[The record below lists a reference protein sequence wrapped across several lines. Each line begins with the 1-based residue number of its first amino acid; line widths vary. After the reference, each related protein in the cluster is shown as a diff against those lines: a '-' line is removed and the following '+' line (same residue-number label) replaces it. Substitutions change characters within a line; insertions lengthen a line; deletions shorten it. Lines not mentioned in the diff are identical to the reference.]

1 MIVNTPGVYIRETNN
16 FAPSIVGVSTAIPVF
31 VGFTEIVPTGDVLI
45 TSMLDFVSV
54 FGIPYSTIYEVNL
67 ASSEIITADFNF
79 YLYDSMELYF
89 RNGGGPCYVI
99 SAGEFAASSSS
110 YKVRLETAIA
120 KIENIEDATIVVVPD
135 LHMKSSGNNGLS
147 LVDYGAVASEVLNVC
162 GSEKDK
168 FALFDYHS
176 MASTPTEIR
185 TRIAPSAGYLKY
197 GAVYYPWLK
206 NAARYKVSY
215 DTLNFQPLTSKPVS
229 AISDEIDDINAD
241 LQLFSAT
248 FTSGTS
254 SSQLQS
260 EYMRLV
266 RLFDPLAQV
275 PIQRGRLTDIVAFVV
290 DLIFKLDGIE
300 NIPNSSAE
308 LTNRIADLKANV
320 DFIAQV
326 RLLYRLVG
334 ISKDTLLVNTGAANW
349 NYPLDITWFNYSL
362 GADTA
367 LNIEGDIS
375 ILADWP
381 VGSVP
386 SRQQFLDDFNAGMYV
401 DYQLIFRAV
410 AGLVNS
416 LDHRKQQLEQRL
428 FSEDP
433 NYIAIKAAIEKN
445 RSEIPSQGAIAGI
458 YCSNDR
464 ERGVWKSPAN
474 IAVQGI
480 EKPMVEVSNSQQD
493 DLNVDATSGKSINV
507 IRTFTGK
514 GPLVWGARTLDGN
527 SNEWR
532 YISVRRFF
540 NYAEDSIAKSLHDF
554 VFEPNNSLTWVKI
567 KAMITSFLVNQW
579 QSGALVGTKMN
590 DAFFVK
596 IGEETTTPAD
606 ITNGIINIQIG
617 LAVAR
622 PAEFII
628 IEFNHYLK
636 A

>member
-31 VGFTEIVPTGDVLI
+31 VGFTEIVPIGDTLI

-54 FGIPYSTIYEVNL
+54 FGKPYSTIYAVNL
-67 ASSEIITADFNF
+67 NSTEIITADFNF

-99 SAGEFAASSSS
+99 SAGEYAASSTS
-110 YKVRLETAIA
+110 YKDGIQAAIA

-135 LHMKSSGNNGLS
+135 LHLKREGSNELS
-147 LVDYGAVASEVLNVC
+147 LPDYGNLASEVLNVC

-168 FALFDYHS
+168 FALFDYHT

-185 TRIAPSAGYLKY
+185 TSIAPLAGYLKY

-215 DTLNFQPLTSKPVS
+215 DALDFQPLTSKPVS
-229 AISDEIDDINAD
+229 LISDEIDDINLD
-241 LQLFSAT
+241 LQLFSAA
-248 FTSGTS
+248 FSSGTS
-254 SSQLQS
+254 SSQLQA

-275 PIQRGRLTDIVAFVV
+275 PIQKGRLTDILAFVV
-290 DLIFKLDGIE
+290 DLIFKLNNIE
-300 NIPNSSAE
+300 DAPNSSTE
-308 LTNRIADLKANV
+308 LTHRIADLKANV

-334 ISKDTLLVNTGAANW
+334 ILKGTLLVNTGAANW
-349 NYPLDITWFNYSL
+349 NYPLDITWFNYSI

-375 ILADWP
+375 IMADWP

-386 SRQQFLDDFNAGMYV
+386 SRQQFLNDFNAGMYV

-514 GPLVWGARTLDGN
+514 GLLVWGARTLDGN

-540 NYAEDSIAKSLHDF
+540 NYAEESIAKSLQDF

-606 ITNGIINIQIG
+606 INNGIINIQIG